1 MNSTFEG
8 NMMASVLRKEENDNF
23 ILVNFNCS
31 NKKETPKENKA
42 LENDFKV
49 FLEKG
54 ICKITRS
61 GNEICEMFYS

>member
-1 MNSTFEG
+1 
-8 NMMASVLRKEENDNF
+8 MMASVLRKEENDNF

-61 GNEICEMFYS
+61 GDEKCEMFYS

>member
-1 MNSTFEG
+1 
-8 NMMASVLRKEENDNF
+8 MMASVLRKEENDNF

-61 GNEICEMFYS
+61 GNEIC

>member
-1 MNSTFEG
+1 
-8 NMMASVLRKEENDNF
+8 MASVLRKEENDNF
-23 ILVNFNCS
+23 SLVNFNCS

-61 GNEICEMFYS
+61 GNEICEISYS